1 MDYTRSLKSA
11 VKKARISIQEKIF
24 ADLMIVGWKEQ
35 DAYVAAFGYQINY
48 DDNYVRTQMRN
59 TISNPDFVKY
69 MEAKGKK
76 LDKEARSETDE
87 SLTDDNLLSKATKEE
102 TLKEL
107 MLAKQKMR
115 AGSREWLDATK
126 LIADLQQM
134 KKDTVEDEDTT
145 IHYYLPLQCNMCA
158 FNPKN
163 KKKE

>member
-1 MDYTRSLKSA
+1 MDYTRSIKAA

-24 ADLMIVGWKEQ
+24 ADLMIMGWKEH

-48 DDNYVRTQMRN
+48 DENYVRTQMRN

-69 MEAKGKK
+69 MESRGKK
-76 LDKEARSETDE
+76 LDKAARAEAEGELSDE
-87 SLTDDNLLSKATKEE
+87 ELLSKATKEE

-107 MLAKQKMR
+107 MQAKQSMR

-145 IHYYLPLQCNMCA
+145 IHYYLPLNCHTCA
-158 FNPKN
+158 FNPRN
-163 KKKE
+163 KKE

>member
-48 DDNYVRTQMRN
+48 DENYVRTQMRN
-59 TISNPDFVKY
+59 TVSNPDFVKY
-69 MEAKGKK
+69 MESKGKK
-76 LDKEARSETDE
+76 LEKAAQAEAEGD
-87 SLTDDNLLSKATKEE
+87 LTDDELLSKATKEE

-107 MLAKQKMR
+107 MQAKQKMR

-145 IHYYLPLQCNMCA
+145 IHFYLPLQCNMCA

-163 KKKE
+163 KKE